1 MCVTGAV
8 LRTMISDA
16 PFQQTWVLQG
26 RLCGEWA
33 VDLKHKWEQTRKA
46 RKGRACV
53 VDLEDVTCVD
63 PQGEKALQE
72 MAAEGAQ
79 LVSTRAYM
87 KHLLANLGQPDT
99 K

>member
-1 MCVTGAV
+1 
-8 LRTMISDA
+8 MISDA

-33 VDLKHKWEQTRKA
+33 VDLKQKWEQTRNA

-53 VDLEDVTCVD
+53 IDLEDVTCVD
-63 PQGEKALQE
+63 PHGERTLRE
-72 MAAEGAQ
+72 MAAEGAE

-87 KHLLANLGQPDT
+87 KHLLANLGQPKT